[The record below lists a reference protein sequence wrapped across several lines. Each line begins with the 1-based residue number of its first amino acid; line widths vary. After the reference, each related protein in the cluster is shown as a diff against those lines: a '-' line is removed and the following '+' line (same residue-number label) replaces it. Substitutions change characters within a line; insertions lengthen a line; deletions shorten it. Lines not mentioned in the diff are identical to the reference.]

1 MGGNI
6 LVKKVGKLSGESIG
20 NIKVKYSHL
29 KSIVI
34 NKKLAPYLIDE
45 YPILAIAASR
55 AKGITKMQGL
65 SELRYK
71 ESDRLKSIH
80 KNLIAS
86 KINSSIRNDDL
97 IIKGSHEQM
106 IGNNKITTY
115 HDHRIAMSFSILNLI
130 CKKPLRID
138 NLKCIEISYPK
149 FNQDLKSILING

>member
-6 LVKKVGKLSGESIG
+6 LIKKVGKLSGESIG
-20 NIKVKYSHL
+20 NIKVKYSRL

-55 AKGITKMQGL
+55 AQGVTKMQGL

-80 KNLIAS
+80 ENLIAS
-86 KINSSIRNDDL
+86 KIDSIIKNDDL
-97 IIKGSHEQM
+97 IIKGSLEKP

-130 CKKPLRID
+130 CKTPLKID
-138 NLKCIEISYPK
+138 NLKCIEISYPRFK
-149 FNQDLKSILING
+149 KYTKKWLI